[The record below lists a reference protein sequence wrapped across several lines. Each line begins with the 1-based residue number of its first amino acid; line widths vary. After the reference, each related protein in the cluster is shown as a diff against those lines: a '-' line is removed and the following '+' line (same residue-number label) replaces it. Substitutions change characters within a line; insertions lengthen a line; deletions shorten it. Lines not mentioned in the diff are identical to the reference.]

1 VVDCARDPSWVRVR
15 PPSEVPVPS
24 LPSRSRLARLAA
36 PVALLVA
43 SPVVLAGPA
52 HAASSASSAP
62 SGPDGGR
69 VESTVSY
76 AYDDAG
82 DLEVEDTGSVPERV
96 VRYSDLSKVAYKTQ
110 LRARYV
116 QVTYRPEEVHTVRRV
131 KQLFATT
138 YRRPGTGALF
148 TLTASV
154 VARPGAPTDRPFFAV
169 SRIDGASGTCP
180 GARVRVV
187 RTQAGP
193 DKVVHR
199 VPFSCLGFEP
209 RGTVEVGSYSLVEGR
224 TDAGDLGIDRVART
238 RILPVGQAGRQATP
252 A

>member
-1 VVDCARDPSWVRVR
+1 M
-15 PPSEVPVPS
+15 PS

-52 HAASSASSAP
+52 HAATSAP

-69 VESTVSY
+69 IESTVSY

-82 DLEVEDTGSVPERV
+82 DLKVEDTESVPERV

-116 QVTYRPEEVHTVRRV
+116 QVTYRPEAVHTVRKV

-138 YRRPGTGALF
+138 YRRPGTGPLF

-187 RTQAGP
+187 RTPTGP
-193 DKVVHR
+193 DQVVHR